1 MRRFLL
7 GSFLVVALPASA
19 GSPLSLQVTPRVSFE
34 PTRLKV
40 IVRIEANAD
49 NRALRI
55 EADSGSFY
63 RSSDVSL
70 EGDAAAPLQVV
81 WFDRLPAGQYRLTA
95 QLRGTRGVRAFASAK
110 VNVIPTH

>member
-1 MRRFLL
+1 MKRFLL

-19 GSPLSLQVTPRVSFE
+19 GSSLSLKVTPRTSFE

-40 IVRIEANAD
+40 TVRIEAHPD

-55 EADSGSFY
+55 AADSGSFY
-63 RSSDVSL
+63 RSSDVPL

-81 WFDRLPAGQYRLTA
+81 FFDRMPAGQYQLTA

-110 VNVIPTH
+110 VDVIPTH